1 VAHTYFF
8 CDFCDFFLLCRN
20 SALLSIIFAPQNE
33 TNQNLINMD
42 TNKFEQLTDYTSAG
56 YALAKDLL
64 NGRICV
70 MEGDCAIYTT
80 EYEDLWYEY
89 PKGTWQ
95 CPLVWAAPD
104 RLAFFRN
111 GYWGLRD
118 PEGLIVIP
126 DEFQII
132 VNYKGSGYFILRDK
146 AGRVGCVDK
155 DFNCIFPCAYDW
167 VPIRKK
173 VDQLIANPKD

>member
-1 VAHTYFF
+1 VQRKTK
-8 CDFCDFFLLCRN
+8 
-20 SALLSIIFAPQNE
+20 
-33 TNQNLINMD
+33 QNLKFIKMD
-42 TNKFEQLTDYTSAG
+42 PNKFEQLTDYTSAG
-56 YALAKDLL
+56 YALAKDLQ

-167 VPIRKK
+167 VPIREK